1 MPTVN
6 QRAVDLV
13 YAGHGPD
20 EVANITG
27 LDPNAV
33 RALLQDTAQV
43 PTSQGG
49 QPAVNTLT
57 VVSGTAQQDASKT
70 RSKVYVAI
78 TGAGSGTV
86 AVAIG
91 PDATVANAIIPTS
104 DATLSRT
111 VFFDLP
117 ANWFFKV
124 TVATATIASAKQ
136 VTG

>member
-1 MPTVN
+1 MTTIN

-13 YAGHGPD
+13 YAGHGIP

-27 LDPNAV
+27 LKENAI
-33 RALLQDTAQV
+33 RGLLQDTSQS

-49 QPAVNTLT
+49 SPAVGTLT
-57 VVSGTAQQDASKT
+57 VVSGTAQQDMTKQ
-70 RSKVYVAI
+70 RSKVYVTV

-91 PDATVANAIIPTS
+91 PDATTANAIIPAT

-117 ANWFFKV
+117 ANWYFKV
-124 TVATATIASAKQ
+124 TVVTATIASAKQ
-136 VTG
+136 VT